1 MTARSSTAAS
11 PPKDTVSIA
20 EVAARAGVSIAT
32 VSRVLNGVSSK
43 FSAATHDRVMQAV
56 ASLGYRPTV
65 AGRSLRSGQSR
76 LVAVLA
82 SNLGNPSMAAIAAAA
97 EVALRK
103 AGYVM
108 VLCDTHDQP
117 ELQDEYLLE
126 MGSHYARALVLLG
139 AVDSPQ
145 LGRLAQRSGHMVFVN
160 RRSPVPLSD
169 ARYVGI
175 DNLAAVETVA
185 DWMVEHCSG
194 RFGLIHGD
202 VRSSA
207 TRERVDGFLDA
218 CRKLGVPLTRSYIRS
233 SVGLSHLDIGFAGMQ
248 AMMALKQPPSAV
260 FCTSDLIAYGAH
272 RQLREHHPAQVDQ
285 VALVGFDHSPL
296 NSWIAPWLNGVRVP
310 YGEYGDAIL
319 RAMQSEQPQDILLP
333 YQWVSAT
340 GVAQP

>member
-1 MTARSSTAAS
+1 M
-11 PPKDTVSIA
+11 PPPPDAKLPSQGPVSIA

-32 VSRVLNGVSSK
+32 VSRVINGVSSK
-43 FSAATHDRVMQAV
+43 FSAATQDRVMQAV

-82 SNLGNPSMAAIAAAA
+82 SNLANPSMAAIAAAA

-126 MGSHYARALVLLG
+126 MTSHYARGLVLLG

-145 LGRLAQRSGHMVFVN
+145 LARLAQRPGQLVFVN
-160 RRSPVPLSD
+160 RRSPVPLSQ
-169 ARYVGI
+169 ARFVGI
-175 DNLAAVETVA
+175 DNLAAVQTVA
-185 DWMVEHCSG
+185 RWMADHCPG
-194 RFGLIHGD
+194 KVALLHGD

-207 TRERVDGFLDA
+207 TRERVEGFLGA
-218 CRKLGVPLTRSYIRS
+218 CRSLGQPLDRACIRTGP
-233 SVGLSHLDIGFAGMQ
+233 GLSHLEIGFEGMRKL
-248 AMMALKQPPSAV
+248 MALKRPPVAV

-272 RQLREHHPAQVDQ
+272 RCLRENHPDLLEQVR
-285 VALVGFDHSPL
+285 LVGFDHSPL
-296 NSWIAPWLNGVRVP
+296 NTWVAPWLTGIRVP
-310 YGEYGDAIL
+310 YGQYGDAIVQAL
-319 RAMQSEQPQDILLP
+319 NSDGPVEILLP
-333 YQWVSAT
+333 YQWDGA
-340 GVAQP
+340 

>member
-1 MTARSSTAAS
+1 M
-11 PPKDTVSIA
+11 SIA

-32 VSRVLNGVSSK
+32 VSRVLNGVSAK

-126 MGSHYARALVLLG
+126 MGSHYARGLVLLG

-145 LGRLAQRSGHMVFVN
+145 LARQAQRAEHLVFVN
-160 RRSPVPLSD
+160 RRPPVAVSQ
-169 ARYVGI
+169 ARFVGI
-175 DNLAAVETVA
+175 DNLAAVATVA
-185 DWMVEHCSG
+185 QWMAAHCPGSL
-194 RFGLIHGD
+194 GLIHGD
-202 VRSSA
+202 MRSSA
-207 TRERVDGFLDA
+207 TRERVDGFLES
-218 CRKLGVPLTRSYIRS
+218 CRALGLPLARGYTRSTP
-233 SVGLSHLDIGFAGMQ
+233 GAAHLDIGFAGMRSL
-248 AMMALKQPPSAV
+248 MALKKPPSAV

-272 RQLREHHPAQVDQ
+272 RFLREHHPELLARIT
-285 VALVGFDHSPL
+285 LVGFDHSPL
-296 NSWIAPWLNGVRVP
+296 NTWVAPWLNGIRVP
-310 YGEYGDAIL
+310 YGEYGEAIVRALDA
-319 RAMQSEQPQDILLP
+319 QQPTDILLP
-333 YQWVSAT
+333 YQWVA
-340 GVAQP
+340 AQPAPL